1 MFILGLSRG
10 PRLLKGVAVV
20 LPFRC
25 FGWCNHT
32 SDCLLRFRLLKELQ
46 VTDRVRYG
54 TDRVRC
60 LHDKFCPVPYRD
72 AISVAQI

>member
-25 FGWCNHT
+25 FGRCNHT
-32 SDCLLRFRLLKELQ
+32 SDRLLRFRLLKELQ

-54 TDRVRC
+54 TDRVRF
-60 LHDKFCPVPYRD
+60 LHDKFCPGPY
-72 AISVAQI
+72 